1 MQALTTKLDTYI
13 VSKNL
18 YAKTK
23 IATLSTH
30 ITNWLIAGRTPSSIF
45 TYLTNKGYP
54 LTTMTA
60 QMVGASWSPSIF
72 NSLTA
77 SNPFVAA
84 TSPRYTKYGLGV
96 YVTPGTGMTFAYVVF
111 SI

>member
-1 MQALTTKLDTYI
+1 
-13 VSKNL
+13 
-18 YAKTK
+18 
-23 IATLSTH
+23 
-30 ITNWLIAGRTPSSIF
+30 
-45 TYLTNKGYP
+45 
-54 LTTMTA
+54 MTA
-60 QMVGASWSPSIF
+60 QMVGANWSPSIF